1 MSLLNSHHMFR
12 ATNYPH
18 MNGKGADIFE
28 PQLCSIDWTRQ
39 IPTGRRTVPEKKNLS
54 CTSRLQRHTCPELGC
69 GGQLAL
75 IFWRRFISAQ

>member
-18 MNGKGADIFE
+18 MNGKGADMFE

-39 IPTGRRTVPEKKNLS
+39 IPTGRRTVPEKK
-54 CTSRLQRHTCPELGC
+54 ELELHIPAAKAHVPRAWMWRPIGLDL
-69 GGQLAL
+69 LA
-75 IFWRRFISAQ
+75 